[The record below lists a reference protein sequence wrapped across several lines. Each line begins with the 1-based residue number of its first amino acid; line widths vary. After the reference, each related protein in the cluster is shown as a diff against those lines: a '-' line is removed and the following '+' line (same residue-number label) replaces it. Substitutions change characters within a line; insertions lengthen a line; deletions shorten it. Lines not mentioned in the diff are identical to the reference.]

1 MLWTTHR
8 SKKTTNIVI
17 CIRFTSTMAMEQRGL
32 KGINALL
39 VVASCGVYDEREMP
53 TLLRIKNVNVGFEA
67 IAFGLN
73 GCN

>member
-53 TLLRIKNVNVGFEA
+53 ALLRIKKWQCWF
-67 IAFGLN
+67 
-73 GCN
+73 